1 MELNDILSERQE
13 QYGDP
18 TENFRKIGIMW
29 VGEGQNENIS

>member
-1 MELNDILSERQE
+1 MELDDILSERQE

-29 VGEGQNENIS
+29 GSYLTCLIH